1 MEVLK
6 NLSDA
11 LAAAVEYAG
20 RGVVRVEGRRRLAAS
35 GTVWSNDGV
44 IVTAHHVLERDENI
58 AIGLP
63 DGKSVNAKLIGR
75 DATTDV
81 AVLRA
86 EAKDLA
92 PLVFATTENI
102 KVGNLVLALGRPGS
116 SVQATLSI
124 VSVLGDK
131 WRTPMGGAVDKYL
144 QTDVVM
150 YPGFSGGPL
159 INANGEVVGMNTS
172 ALARDLNV
180 TLPTAT
186 LRRVVEALLAH
197 GKVKRGYFGIAS
209 QPVRFPDAQK
219 QKLGQEFGL
228 LINSVEPNSP
238 AEKGGLVLGD
248 TIIAVND
255 QAIRHIDQLLGFLA
269 GDRIGETL
277 TLKVLRGG
285 NVVAVKVVVG
295 EHA

>member
-11 LAAAVEYAG
+11 LAAAVDYAG
-20 RGVVRVEGRRRLAAS
+20 RGVVRVEGRRRLPAS

-63 DGKSVNAKLIGR
+63 DGKTATAKLVGR
-75 DATTDV
+75 DPSTDV

-86 EAKDLA
+86 DAKNLA
-92 PLVFATTENI
+92 PLVFATTE
-102 KVGNLVLALGRPGS
+102 KLQVGNLVLALGRPGQT
-116 SVQATLSI
+116 VQATLSI

-131 WRTPMGGAVDKYL
+131 WRTPMGGAIDKYL

-180 TLPTAT
+180 TLPTVT
-186 LRRVVEALLAH
+186 LRRVVEALLKD
-197 GKVKRGYFGIAS
+197 GRVKRGYLGIAS
-209 QPVRFPDAQK
+209 QPVRLPDALK
-219 QKLGQEFGL
+219 QKLNQETGL
-228 LINSVEPNSP
+228 LVVSVEANSP
-238 AEKGGLVLGD
+238 AEKSGLVLGD
-248 TIIAVND
+248 TIVAVD
-255 QAIRHIDQLLGFLA
+255 GQAVRHLDQLLAMLGA
-269 GDRIGETL
+269 DRVNQAMTFRVVRGGEMKDVKVTIGE
-277 TLKVLRGG
+277 R
-285 NVVAVKVVVG
+285 
-295 EHA
+295 E

>member
-1 MEVLK
+1 MQVLK

-20 RGVVRVEGRRRLAAS
+20 RGVVRVDARRRLPAS
-35 GTVWSNDGV
+35 GTLWSNDGV
-44 IVTAHHVLERDENI
+44 IVTAHHVVERDENI

-63 DGKSVNAKLIGR
+63 DGKQVNAKLIGR
-75 DATTDV
+75 DPTTDV

-86 EAKDLA
+86 EAKDFV
-92 PLVFATTENI
+92 PLVFATTENL
-102 KVGNLVLALGRPGS
+102 KVGNLVLALGRPGN

-124 VSVLGDK
+124 VSVLGDQ
-131 WRTPMGGAVDKYL
+131 WRTPLGGMIEKYL

-159 INANGEVVGMNTS
+159 INANGEIVGMNTS

-197 GKVKRGYFGIAS
+197 GKVKRGYLGIAA
-209 QPVRFPDAQK
+209 QPARLPGSLK
-219 QKLGQEFGL
+219 EKLGQELGL
-228 LINSVEPNSP
+228 LINAVEPNSP

-248 TIIAVND
+248 TLLAVND
-255 QAIRHIDQLLGFLA
+255 QPLRHFDQLLGFLA

-277 TLKVLRGG
+277 AVKILRGG
-285 NVVAVKVVVG
+285 EAKEIKVTIG
-295 EHA
+295 ERD

>member
-20 RGVVRVEGRRRLAAS
+20 RGVVRVEGRRRLPAS

-63 DGKSVNAKLIGR
+63 DGKSVTAKIIGR
-75 DATTDV
+75 DPSTDV
-81 AVLRA
+81 AVLRVSA
-86 EAKDLA
+86 PELA

-102 KVGNLVLALGRPGS
+102 KVGNLVLALGRPGQ

-131 WRTPMGGAVDKYL
+131 WRTPMGGAIEKYL

-159 INANGEVVGMNTS
+159 INAQGEVVGMNTS

-180 TLPTAT
+180 TLPTIT
-186 LRRVVEALLAH
+186 LRRVIDALLKD
-197 GKVKRGYFGIAS
+197 GRVKRGFLGIAS
-209 QPVRFPDAQK
+209 QPVRLPDALK
-219 QKLGQEFGL
+219 QKLNQETGL
-228 LINSVEPNSP
+228 LVVSVESNSP
-238 AEKGGLVLGD
+238 AEKSGLLLGD
-248 TIIAVND
+248 TIVAVDNESV
-255 QAIRHIDQLLGFLA
+255 RHLDQLLAMLGADRVGQTMQFRVVRG
-269 GDRIGETL
+269 GDLKDVRVTIGE
-277 TLKVLRGG
+277 R
-285 NVVAVKVVVG
+285 
-295 EHA
+295 E